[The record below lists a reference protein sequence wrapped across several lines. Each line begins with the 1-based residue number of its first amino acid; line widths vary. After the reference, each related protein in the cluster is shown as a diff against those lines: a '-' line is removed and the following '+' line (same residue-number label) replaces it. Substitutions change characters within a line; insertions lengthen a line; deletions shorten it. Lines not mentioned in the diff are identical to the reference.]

1 MRKLYFFTAFV
12 LLTTA
17 SSVWAQQNLIL
28 GGTMEVAD
36 TVHWKVSSLA
46 NDPTS
51 ITSYQF
57 GYTLDR
63 PAKGEGGCL
72 HIVATNANKNGSHI
86 MFYQPVKLMGGK
98 TYRYDF
104 AIKAIQPMIN
114 SWLEVYVGNTEPAD
128 GADYGSGQT
137 ALGGFKS
144 SNWASQCNDLF
155 EGTLREDGCL
165 AGSKTDFTVSGEGE
179 KTLYIGFK
187 AGIWAYATTIE
198 FVVDNVSL
206 VEVVGN
212 TSFSSFLSEKIKIY
226 PNPADNT
233 INISYSQPYHKIR
246 ILNVLGREVFQSYV
260 FDRPIDTSELKPGVY
275 VVELSNQGN
284 VVAKNRFIKK

>member
-17 SSVWAQQNLIL
+17 SSVWAQQNMIL
-28 GGTMEVAD
+28 GGTMEAVD

-46 NDPTS
+46 NDSTS
-51 ITSYQF
+51 VTSYQF

-86 MFYQPVKLMGGK
+86 MFYQTVKLTGGK

-114 SWLEVYVGNTEPAD
+114 SWFEVYVGNTEPVD

-144 SNWASQCNDLF
+144 SNWASQCSDLF

-212 TSFSSFLSEKIKIY
+212 TSSSSILSEKIKIY
-226 PNPADNT
+226 PNPAGNT
-233 INISYSQPYHKIR
+233 INIHSEQPFNKVR
-246 ILNVLGREVFQSYV
+246 VLNVLGKEVFQTKLTG
-260 FDRPIDTSELKPGVY
+260 RPIDTSALSPGIY
-275 VVELSNQGN
+275 LVEIFNDGKLIS
-284 VVAKNRFIKK
+284 KDRFIKR